1 MDCLDL
7 SGFRGKPQRLGRN
20 LEKLRGVAQVEPWLY
35 PVLGGLEHRDAIVR
49 PHRCHTLAGP
59 SVAIAG
65 LQAIAVEDAGDH
77 VVIGDEYELAH
88 GGDRIGGRAVPLTAA
103 APGQAHLAVHAADP
117 VNDENDLGGCVVD
130 IGDHLMD
137 DGTHDALLQPR
148 IGRRCGPDGLEV
160 RRQ

>member
-20 LEKLRGVAQVEPWLY
+20 LEKLCGVAQVEPWLY

-49 PHRCHTLAGP
+49 PRRCHTLAGP

-65 LQAIAVEDAGDH
+65 LQAVAVEDAGDR
-77 VVIGDEYELAH
+77 VVIGDEPEVAQ
-88 GGDRIGGRAVPLTAA
+88 GGDYIGRCAVPLATA
-103 APGQAHLAVHAADP
+103 PLGQAHLAVHAADP

-130 IGDHLMD
+130 IGHS
-137 DGTHDALLQPR
+137 AAVAAAIAP
-148 IGRRCGPDGLEV
+148 GPTTV
-160 RRQ
+160 SNAFSMVSSTR

>member
-7 SGFRGKPQRLGRN
+7 SDFRGQPQRLGRN
-20 LEKLRGVAQVEPWLY
+20 LQELRGVAQVEPWLY

-88 GGDRIGGRAVPLTAA
+88 GGDRIGGAAASLTAA
-103 APGQAHLAVHAADP
+103 APWAGHSAVHP
-117 VNDENDLGGCVVD
+117 
-130 IGDHLMD
+130 
-137 DGTHDALLQPR
+137 
-148 IGRRCGPDGLEV
+148 
-160 RRQ
+160 

>member
-7 SGFRGKPQRLGRN
+7 PGFRGKPQRLGRN

-88 GGDRIGGRAVPLTAA
+88 GGDRIRGRSVPFTAA
-103 APGQAHLAVHAADP
+103 SPPRRGAARGARPPGPRRWSASFSAAVAAAIAPGPTTASNAFSMASS
-117 VNDENDLGGCVVD
+117 
-130 IGDHLMD
+130 
-137 DGTHDALLQPR
+137 T
-148 IGRRCGPDGLEV
+148 RRPPKAM
-160 RRQ
+160 Q